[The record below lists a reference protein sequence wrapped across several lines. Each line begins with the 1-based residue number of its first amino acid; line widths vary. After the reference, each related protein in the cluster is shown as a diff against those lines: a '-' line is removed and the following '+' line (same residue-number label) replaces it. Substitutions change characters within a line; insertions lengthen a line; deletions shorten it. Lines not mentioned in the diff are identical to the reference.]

1 MAMSSGSSSR
11 LSSAWAISPRRLEVA
26 LVSTWTESDVT
37 RGNQPATDGA
47 PVTTPS
53 GTGARA
59 WSMTE
64 LVKEMSR

>member
-11 LSSAWAISPRRLEVA
+11 LSSAWAISRRRLEVA
-26 LVSTWTESDVT
+26 LGSTWTDSGVT
-37 RGNQPATDGA
+37 AGNQPAADGA
-47 PVTTPS
+47 PVTAPS

-59 WSMTE
+59 WSVTE